1 VALLVDRHVGEVTP
15 GGQDLGLFEV
25 LPVDLDLDGDR
36 GPADPADP
44 PHHLEE
50 IPYLDGHLKD
60 HLTHPDG
67 DAASVGPPH
76 GGVGAHLVHEAHDE
90 PAEGVAAWIGV
101 FWKDEFQGTGF
112 DGRLFAH
119 ALHSI
124 RPGVSGRREAFALE
138 GLPYT
143 RVMSERPPAPSFRL
157 LDQDGTV
164 HALEDYRG
172 RWVVLYFYPK
182 DDTPGCT
189 KEACSFRDE
198 QASLK
203 EAGAVVLGVSADDV
217 ASHQRF
223 HRKYTL
229 NFPLLADPESEVI
242 RAYGAWG
249 TRNLYGKTVEGVLR
263 KTYLIDPEGRIAR
276 VWEKVQPEGH
286 ALEVL
291 AALKSLQ

>member
-1 VALLVDRHVGEVTP
+1 
-15 GGQDLGLFEV
+15 
-25 LPVDLDLDGDR
+25 
-36 GPADPADP
+36 
-44 PHHLEE
+44 
-50 IPYLDGHLKD
+50 
-60 HLTHPDG
+60 
-67 DAASVGPPH
+67 
-76 GGVGAHLVHEAHDE
+76 
-90 PAEGVAAWIGV
+90 
-101 FWKDEFQGTGF
+101 
-112 DGRLFAH
+112 
-119 ALHSI
+119 
-124 RPGVSGRREAFALE
+124 
-138 GLPYT
+138 
-143 RVMSERPPAPSFRL
+143 M
-157 LDQDGTV
+157 